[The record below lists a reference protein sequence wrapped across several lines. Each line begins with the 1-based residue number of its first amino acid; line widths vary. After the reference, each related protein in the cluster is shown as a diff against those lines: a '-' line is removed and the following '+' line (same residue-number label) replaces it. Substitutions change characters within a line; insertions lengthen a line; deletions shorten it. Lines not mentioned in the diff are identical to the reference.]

1 MKTKLCR
8 PVLIRTNEESHLQ
21 IVNGKLYY
29 SDKLFC
35 ANHPDMPEVG
45 FINPN
50 QNQQLILIS
59 LDTNERIEE
68 GDKFYNQD
76 LHLIGELIV
85 PNTYKNVFKVI
96 ATQYQSQL
104 SPEYI
109 QRFVEEYNKGDVK
122 DVDVEIE
129 SLHKITPPPNKTFV
143 RNMGERPKLTNGFVT
158 IVEKEQLDN
167 HSFELGYKA
176 CEKHYKDL
184 KSKMYTEE
192 EVKSIFDKFRI
203 FRNEN
208 ENLSIRDVEQ
218 WFDQH
223 KKK

>member
-8 PVLIRTNEESHLQ
+8 PVLIKTNKESNLQ
-21 IVNGKLYY
+21 ITNGKLYY

-85 PNTYKNVFKVI
+85 PNTYRNVFKVI

-109 QRFVEEYNKGDVK
+109 QQFVEEYNKKEVK
-122 DVDVEIE
+122 DVEIKWDYRE
-129 SLHKITPPPNKTFV
+129 
-143 RNMGERPKLTNGFVT
+143 GEFLTELENCPYAPTINEPKLTDGFVT
-158 IVEKEQLDN
+158 IV
-167 HSFELGYKA
+167 
-176 CEKHYKDL
+176 
-184 KSKMYTEE
+184 
-192 EVKSIFDKFRI
+192 
-203 FRNEN
+203 NEN
-208 ENLSIRDVEQ
+208 NTLPEIVQSLLDKKANTNNTIDLDAYANGLLDCYNELN
-218 WFDQH
+218 